1 LKRKFK
7 LEKRDAAVAKR
18 IARWKKKFIAALA
31 KAPSVKHACLAAGIS
46 RDCAYDNRSRD
57 PEFAAAWQAAL
68 DSSIDEV
75 EAKAIRFVLEGP
87 ADNSSASAWAN
98 LAIFLLKSH
107 KRSVYGDKIEAA
119 FAGGIIMLPAKTE
132 GPE

>member
-1 LKRKFK
+1 MKRKFT
-7 LEKRDAAVAKR
+7 LAKRDAAVAER
-18 IARWKKKFIAALA
+18 IARWKKKFLAAL
-31 KAPSVKHACLAAGIS
+31 KRMPSVQNASAAAGIS
-46 RDCAYDNRSRD
+46 RDCAYVNRRKD

-98 LAIFLLKSH
+98 LVMFFLKSH

-119 FAGGIIMLPAKTE
+119 FAGGIVLLPAKA
-132 GPE
+132 